1 MPTIPTGKTDKEL
14 ALWMLDRMA
23 DSDEF
28 LGVLRKARAA
38 GKRDILDAPDYIA
51 KHKARLLKLHKADS
65 EEDTDITT
73 AAAAWIDALVE
84 RDLLSS
90 REEFLDKAIA
100 AYVEKYGADHL
111 PGADRSIVEAARDE
125 IEGKTSGAFEP
136 GFTAGLAAAA
146 RIELDRQA
154 AAEKS
159 RDAGRSGRDN

>member
-1 MPTIPTGKTDKEL
+1 MPTIPTAKTDKEL

-38 GKRDILDAPDYIA
+38 GKRDVLDTPDYIA
-51 KHKARLLKLHKADS
+51 KHKARLLKLHKSDS

-73 AAAAWIDALVE
+73 AAAAWIDALVK

-100 AYVEKYGADHL
+100 AYVEKFGAEQL
-111 PGADRSIVEAARDE
+111 PGTEKSLVEAARDE
-125 IEGKTSGAFEP
+125 IEGRTSGGFEP
-136 GFTAGLAAAA
+136 GFTRKLAEAA
-146 RIELDRQA
+146 RDEQA
-154 AAEKS
+154 RARNPNEH
-159 RDAGRSGRDN
+159 GRDGRG

>member
-1 MPTIPTGKTDKEL
+1 MPTIPAGKTDKEL

-38 GKRDILDAPDYIA
+38 GKRDILDTPDYIA

-65 EEDTDITT
+65 EEDTDVTT

-90 REEFLDKAIA
+90 REEFIDKAIA
-100 AYVEKYGADHL
+100 AYIEKYGADQL
-111 PGADRSIVEAARDE
+111 PGADKSIVEAARDE
-125 IEGKTSGAFEP
+125 IEGKTNGAFEP
-136 GFTAGLAAAA
+136 GFAAGLAAAA
-146 RIELDRQA
+146 RSELDRQA
-154 AAEKS
+154 AAEHS
-159 RDAGRSGRDN
+159 RVAGRRSRES

>member
-1 MPTIPTGKTDKEL
+1 MANSSNPKSEREL
-14 ALWMLDRMA
+14 ALWMLDRMT

-28 LGVLRKARAA
+28 LGVLRKARVA
-38 GKRDILDAPDYIA
+38 GKPHILDTPDYIA

-65 EEDTDITT
+65 EEDTEITT

-100 AYVEKYGADHL
+100 AYVEKYGADRL
-111 PGADRSIVEAARDE
+111 PGADKSMVAAARDE
-125 IEGKTSGAFEP
+125 IEGRTSGAFEE
-136 GFTAGLAAAA
+136 GFTANLAAAA
-146 RIELDRQA
+146 RGELERQA

-159 RDAGRSGRDN
+159 REAERGGRES

>member
-38 GKRDILDAPDYIA
+38 GKRDILDAPDYSA
-51 KHKARLLKLHKADS
+51 NHNARLLKVHIADI
-65 EEDTDITT
+65 EEETYITNAH
-73 AAAAWIDALVE
+73 AASLKPLVE

-136 GFTAGLAAAA
+136 GFTSGLAAAA
-146 RIELDRQA
+146 LIELYRQA

>member
-1 MPTIPTGKTDKEL
+1 
-14 ALWMLDRMA
+14 MA

-38 GKRDILDAPDYIA
+38 GKRDILDTPDYIA
-51 KHKARLLKLHKADS
+51 KHKARLLKLHKSDS

-100 AYVEKYGADHL
+100 AYVEKYGVDHL
-111 PGADRSIVEAARDE
+111 PGADKSIVDAARDE
-125 IEGKTSGAFEP
+125 IEGKTQGAFAS
-136 GFTAGLAAAA
+136 GFVATLASAA
-146 RIELDRQA
+146 RAEFA
-154 AAEKS
+154 AETEKS
-159 RDAGRSGRDN
+159 RGQERDGRE

>member
-1 MPTIPTGKTDKEL
+1 MPTIPTAKTDKEL

-90 REEFLDKAIA
+90 REEFFDKAIA

-136 GFTAGLAAAA
+136 GFTANLAAAA
-146 RIELDRQA
+146 HVELA
-154 AAEKS
+154 AEAEKS
-159 RDAGRSGRDN
+159 RGQEREGR